1 MHPINTVPSN
11 PFQLQPYA
19 PLPTQTI
26 AARTVF
32 HEAQA
37 AIQPLIAGIQT
48 QEQLDNLLDSFQ
60 GIQCIIFVI
69 LERRSLMGYHDIRS
83 AQADKKHQ
91 EAIHDPPA
99 LNPKGRP
106 RSQRMTGMMEGRP

>member
-1 MHPINTVPSN
+1 MRPITAVPSN
-11 PFQLQPYA
+11 PFQFQHHA

-37 AIQPLIAGIQT
+37 AIRPLIAGIQT

-60 GIQCIIFVI
+60 GIQWVIFVI
-69 LERRSLMGYHDIRS
+69 SEWRSLMGDMRS
-83 AQADKKHQ
+83 GLHKLTKSIKREFTTH
-91 EAIHDPPA
+91 
-99 LNPKGRP
+99 R
-106 RSQRMTGMMEGRP
+106 R